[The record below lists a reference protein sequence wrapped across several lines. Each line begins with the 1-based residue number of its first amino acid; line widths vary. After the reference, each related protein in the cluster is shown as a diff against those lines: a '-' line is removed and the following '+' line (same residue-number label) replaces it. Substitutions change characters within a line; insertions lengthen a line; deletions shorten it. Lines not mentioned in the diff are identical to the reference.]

1 MDGFSKLS
9 YRSLLYTA
17 VTRAK
22 KMLIIIGQ
30 EEEVQK
36 MVDNN
41 RSARRYTCLKKMLI
55 NDAPDMENS
64 LFSET
69 GLNKE

>member
-1 MDGFSKLS
+1 MEVNSRLC

-22 KMLIIIGQ
+22 KLLIIVGDAMA
-30 EEEVQK
+30 VMA

-41 RSARRYTCLKKMLI
+41 RRNGRFTNLRYML
-55 NDAPDMENS
+55 
-64 LFSET
+64 SE
-69 GLNKE
+69 

>member
-22 KMLIIIGQ
+22 KHICIVGA
-30 EEEVQK
+30 EECVKQTF
-36 MVDNN
+36 
-41 RSARRYTCLKKMLI
+41 ARRM
-55 NDAPDMENS
+55 MR
-64 LFSET
+64 FS
-69 GLNKE
+69 GLNNKINVIAAEK